1 METTKLELAE
11 MLANGSKIAVEGK
24 IYDERPP
31 KNIISPPEYTG
42 KPYNFWAQKIKIKDK
57 EGHTLSCD
65 VSFYHEADALKIGQ
79 TVVLNGVMGSWTGK
93 DGTEHKDLQKAKV
106 IEFITDVNDDMEEE
120 DDVPDSPPI
129 VGEGRKPLKRRE
141 GSEGYV
147 DDDFPAG
154 STKEKPMP
162 ASQSGLVV
170 TKPKV
175 IQKENVPTK
184 AQIAKAK
191 MGAFEKKEADAKVW
205 LDKDERISRCV
216 ALEHGCGLIKEGKLS
231 LSTLKKF
238 IDEFICS
245 SFHRECEYKVIEK
258 SKKE

>member
-24 IYDERPP
+24 IYDTRPP
-31 KNIISPPEYTG
+31 KNIVSPEGHIG

-57 EGHTLSCD
+57 EGHTLACD
-65 VSFYHEADALKIGQ
+65 VSFYHEADELKIGQ
-79 TVVLNGVMGSWTGK
+79 TVILNGVMGSWTGR

-106 IEFITDVNDDMEEE
+106 IEFITNVDEDLEE
-120 DDVPDSPPI
+120 DMPDSPSV
-129 VGEGRKPLKRRE
+129 VGQSKPLERRE

-147 DDDFPAG
+147 DDDFPKG
-154 STKEKPMP
+154 STKEKPK
-162 ASQSGLVV
+162 V
-170 TKPKV
+170 T
-175 IQKENVPTK
+175 QKENVPTK

-191 MGAFEKKEADAKVW
+191 TDASEKKETDAKVW

-216 ALEHGCGLIKEGKLS
+216 ALEHGCGLIKEGKLT
-231 LSTLKKF
+231 LSTLKRF

-258 SKKE
+258 SKKK